1 MLQPVKGPRRKRDW
15 QVLQGPRPDCI
26 GTDALGQNGGASARE
41 DRGENRLIGRE
52 FDGDI

>member
-1 MLQPVKGPRRKRDW
+1 MLQPVKGPRRKRDR
-15 QVLQGPRPDCI
+15 QVLQGSGSDCI

-52 FDGDI
+52 FDDDV